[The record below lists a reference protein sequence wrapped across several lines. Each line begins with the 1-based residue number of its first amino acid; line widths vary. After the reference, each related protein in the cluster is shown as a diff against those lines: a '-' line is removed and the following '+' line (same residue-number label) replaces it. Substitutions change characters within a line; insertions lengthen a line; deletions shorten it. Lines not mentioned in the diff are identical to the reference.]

1 MHIKEI
7 QEFSEIRVKA
17 RAYLCYI
24 MGRNISQT
32 IQNGDISY
40 VLKKLK
46 TFKQT
51 IPKAEVVYALDSN
64 GVQITENISDHKLLE
79 GLGKGQNRS
88 ERAYYYRTVQ
98 NHSCTLTDPYPSQI
112 TNRMVVTSAFP
123 IYDEADNL
131 LCIICVDITLPN
143 ILKMV
148 HPSSID
154 SVTGTLSKIAYT
166 SFSVAL
172 AAVALLLFIKGI
184 TSFLHFGL
192 DFSAI
197 DINQIFQSTILLTL
211 SLAIFDL
218 VKAIFEEE
226 VLGKAEILKSFPFDK
241 KRVCGGRVLEGRL
254 AIHDFVKLKRGED
267 VLGEGRIISLRR
279 GRDEVN
285 KVEPAEELGAII
297 EPQFDFES
305 GDVIVSFHKLPSR

>member
-7 QEFSEIRVKA
+7 QEFAEIRVKA

-40 VLKKLK
+40 VLDKLHD
-46 TFKQT
+46 FKQS
-51 IPKAEVVYALDSN
+51 IPKAEVVYAIDTH
-64 GVQITENISDHKLLE
+64 GIQITENISDHKELG
-79 GLGKGQNRS
+79 GLGKGEDRS
-88 ERAYYYRTVQ
+88 DRAYFYRTQ
-98 NHSCTLTDPYPSQI
+98 RNHSCTLTDPYPSQI
-112 TNRMVVTSAFP
+112 TNRMVVTAAFP

-154 SVTGTLSKIAYT
+154 SVTGNLSKIAYT

-226 VLGKAEILKSFPFDK
+226 VLGKEKKDGAGQGHQTMVRFLGSIIIALSIEALMLVFKFALTDPGMLEYAVYLIAGVSILL
-241 KRVCGGRVLEGRL
+241 V
-254 AIHDFVKLKRGED
+254 
-267 VLGEGRIISLRR
+267 SL
-279 GRDEVN
+279 
-285 KVEPAEELGAII
+285 
-297 EPQFDFES
+297 S
-305 GDVIVSFHKLPSR
+305 